1 MDSPELRVRK
11 QLSTLAGDDR
21 GRALLQLALRGI
33 RSGRH
38 AVTAGCWVDRGVAGC
53 LFQHAYWQGVRECTF
68 PDRGRPGDWIGSL
81 VGSTLYGDV
90 IATIDA
96 FDQLAK
102 ERYSD
107 RQRRALRPDRHRIR
121 QDEWRAAVDTMLVDV
136 LAERTTAAGSPAAA
150 LTTQEGR
157 S

>member
-1 MDSPELRVRK
+1 M
-11 QLSTLAGDDR
+11 
-21 GRALLQLALRGI
+21 
-33 RSGRH
+33 
-38 AVTAGCWVDRGVAGC
+38 
-53 LFQHAYWQGVRECTF
+53 
-68 PDRGRPGDWIGSL
+68 
-81 VGSTLYGDV
+81 VGSGLYGDV

-107 RQRRALRPDRHRIR
+107 RERRTLRPDRFRIR
-121 QDEWRAAVDTMLVDV
+121 QDAWRAAVDRMLVDV
-136 LAERTTAAGSPAAA
+136 LAETAPVGSPAMA